1 MRPVHFLLLW
11 VVAVLFTKSLASW
24 VSTTTTTIR
33 QRPHHHHL
41 PPLYASSSLPE
52 KVQVCG
58 FKDCKSR
65 GGGPRL
71 QTLVKQVVDERG
83 WPMVVEACDCQG
95 ECGYGPN
102 LVVDGRLVNGVQRNV
117 DSILQALGVVV
128 PEEEGRDE
136 EEAATTTAATATITT
151 TTTNSNVE
159 A

>member
-1 MRPVHFLLLW
+1 
-11 VVAVLFTKSLASW
+11 
-24 VSTTTTTIR
+24 
-33 QRPHHHHL
+33 
-41 PPLYASSSLPE
+41 
-52 KVQVCG
+52 
-58 FKDCKSR
+58 
-65 GGGPRL
+65 
-71 QTLVKQVVDERG
+71 
-83 WPMVVEACDCQG
+83 MVVEACDCQG